1 MTNRKEASAK
11 TKAFREYIKKMYPN
25 TDVRFY
31 TGRLKDGT
39 LSCKPY
45 GLNFKTLGEAQAA
58 AIKIKQALP
67 QYQIKIKENPCL
79 WWDPTAYCYIIRA
92 YI

>member
-31 TGRLKDGT
+31 TDRLKDGT

-45 GLNFKTLGEAQAA
+45 GLDFFTYDEAQEAA
-58 AIKIKQALP
+58 KKIQKVFPEYKIKVRKRVWA
-67 QYQIKIKENPCL
+67 
-79 WWDPTAYCYIIRA
+79 WDPSNYYFIIRA
-92 YI
+92 HI